1 MTLNETHVFG
11 PGLVNEARFGFN
23 RIDITFDPN
32 AKLNPVDYGMNVG
45 VTTPIGIPQVTVQ
58 GLGLNFGGP
67 ANFPQ
72 GRTDTTFVF
81 SDSAS
86 YLRGKHTLKLG
97 GEYRRFNNENFTSDT
112 GTFQYGSLAAFQTG
126 VGNLFAITLGDRPSD
141 ITQQA
146 VGLFVQDQFH
156 ATSRLT
162 FELGLRWDQN
172 IAPTDSEDRFVVF
185 DPATVSLVRVGT
197 NGRDSVYNSSS
208 DFQPRVGAIFDVTG
222 DGRTIVRGAYAI
234 MTDQPVTNAVTQT
247 TSNPPLAT
255 PLNFQGPIRL
265 QNAVI
270 TAQAAGLAPA
280 SVSPDFTSG
289 RMQTWNVNVEREL
302 RPALGV
308 MIGYFGSTGGRLRV
322 SRNINQL
329 VNGVRPFQTLSASS
343 SILPGASLLNITEV
357 TSLGE
362 SDYNGLWV
370 SANQRLSKG
379 LQFNASYTL
388 AKSKDTNSLSSQGPP
403 GFVQQNSFDL
413 QDSRGPSD
421 FDVRHRFVISAIYE
435 LPFRGNRIAEG
446 WQLSVITQA
455 QTGSPVNI
463 VTNLSNLTGVVN
475 TLRPDLIGDPAIL
488 GSPNQWF
495 NNTVCDPRIASGA
508 GACGP
513 SSVFAYPVSP
523 AGVFHFGNLGRNAIY
538 GPGFSNTDL
547 SLIKN
552 LSVGGGA
559 RLQFRVEAFNVFDQ
573 ANLGQPGRIAIV
585 GSTAF
590 GVITN
595 TRFPTGDSG
604 SARQIQFAVKAMF

>member
-357 TSLGE
+357 TSLG
-362 SDYNGLWV
+362 SV
-370 SANQRLSKG
+370 KRSAVQRLLHVG
-379 LQFNASYTL
+379 EV
-388 AKSKDTNSLSSQGPP
+388 QG
-403 GFVQQNSFDL
+403 
-413 QDSRGPSD
+413 
-421 FDVRHRFVISAIYE
+421 H
-435 LPFRGNRIAEG
+435 
-446 WQLSVITQA
+446 QLVE
-455 QTGSPVNI
+455 
-463 VTNLSNLTGVVN
+463 
-475 TLRPDLIGDPAIL
+475 
-488 GSPNQWF
+488 F
-495 NNTVCDPRIASGA
+495 A
-508 GACGP
+508 GAAWLRAAEQLRFAGQQGAIGFRRPP
-513 SSVFAYPVSP
+513 SLC
-523 AGVFHFGNLGRNAIY
+523 HQR
-538 GPGFSNTDL
+538 DL
-547 SLIKN
+547 RTA
-552 LSVGGGA
+552 V
-559 RLQFRVEAFNVFDQ
+559 Q
-573 ANLGQPGRIAIV
+573 GQPNRRRMAAVRDYPGA
-585 GSTAF
+585 
-590 GVITN
+590 
-595 TRFPTGDSG
+595 D
-604 SARQIQFAVKAMF
+604 RQPGQHRHEPLEPDRCRQHPPP